1 MRQKLSKRVVDGV
14 EPDSAASAEG
24 RRPKDIILWDSEVP
38 GFGLKVTPSGSKTYF
53 IYYRTVAGQQRRPK
67 IGEHGRLTVDEARAI
82 ARQWLAQSA
91 AGKDI
96 SAERQADRVIG
107 TVAELAKRYL
117 TDYAEVHKKP
127 RSVATDRANLDNHV
141 VPLIGGMNVRDV
153 TRQDIDRLKMAV
165 REGKTARTL
174 TAKPR
179 GRRVIRGGE
188 GIANRVVA
196 LVSKMFA
203 CSVEWGLR
211 DTNPAMGVRKF
222 KEKRKDRF
230 LDAAEVGRL
239 LFALD
244 AAEAEKSAPLNAI
257 AAIRVLLYTGMRSG
271 EVLTMRWS
279 DVDESRQ
286 CFVLADTKTG
296 RRVIPYG
303 QQARDALAILTRAA
317 PQDYVFEGAK
327 AGAPISLRRPWYLVR
342 EKADIDASATLHTLR
357 HTFASWSVM
366 GGQSLAQVGALLGHK
381 SAQTTL
387 RYADHAVEALR
398 TYSDQTGAALAAM
411 KKVSMPSQK

>member
-141 VPLIGGMNVRDV
+141 FPLIGGMNVRDV

-174 TAKPR
+174 RAKPR

-244 AAEAEKSAPLNAI
+244 AAEAEKSTPLEVPTALVP
-257 AAIRVLLYTGMRSG
+257 RSWRTHLGEMRS
-271 EVLTMRWS
+271 
-279 DVDESRQ
+279 
-286 CFVLADTKTG
+286 
-296 RRVIPYG
+296 
-303 QQARDALAILTRAA
+303 
-317 PQDYVFEGAK
+317 
-327 AGAPISLRRPWYLVR
+327 
-342 EKADIDASATLHTLR
+342 
-357 HTFASWSVM
+357 
-366 GGQSLAQVGALLGHK
+366 
-381 SAQTTL
+381 
-387 RYADHAVEALR
+387 
-398 TYSDQTGAALAAM
+398 
-411 KKVSMPSQK
+411 